1 MRDGAKGPLRVAVVK
16 PRVGVRTPRRPHG
29 HEEMV
34 VVRRSRARDNPQV
47 VKVEVSLSKAAPEP
61 PRGECAR
68 VAQAEHRLEECLQR
82 SKSEAGLAADEVRHW
97 RGGHHHPTWFLVT
110 ETLRG
115 KQLDACDDVTA
126 ETGR

>member
-1 MRDGAKGPLRVAVVK
+1 M
-16 PRVGVRTPRRPHG
+16 
-29 HEEMV
+29 
-34 VVRRSRARDNPQV
+34 VRRSRARDNPQV

-97 RGGHHHPTWFLVT
+97 RGGHHHQPLSLLATWFLVT